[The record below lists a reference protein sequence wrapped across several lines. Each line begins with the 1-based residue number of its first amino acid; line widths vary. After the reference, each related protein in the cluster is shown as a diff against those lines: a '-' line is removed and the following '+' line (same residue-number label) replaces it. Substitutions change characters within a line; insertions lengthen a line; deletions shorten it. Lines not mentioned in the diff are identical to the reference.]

1 VLVGKGGYK
10 MKAEIIMVIDG
21 EEYVYG
27 RYPFETYGQRDKVNE
42 LAMKV
47 RDERGVDVYVHRCA

>member
-1 VLVGKGGYK
+1 
-10 MKAEIIMVIDG
+10 MMAEIIMVIDG

-27 RYPFETYGQRDKVNE
+27 TYPFDSYDQRDRVNE

-47 RDERGVDVYVHRCA
+47 RDEKGVRVYVQRCAR

>member
-1 VLVGKGGYK
+1 

-27 RYPFETYGQRDKVNE
+27 RYPFETYGQRDKVNG
-42 LAMKV
+42 LSMKV
-47 RDERGVDVYVHRCA
+47 RDERGVDVYVHRCALQL